1 MMKTFK
7 TLVTGVALAAA
18 VMWSAVWTVS
28 AQDAQAVIA
37 SASKAMGVDGL
48 KTVQYSATGFDFAL
62 GQAPNPSSAWPKFVN
77 KSYTRAVNFEAPASK
92 VDRVRVQG
100 ENPPRGGG
108 QQPIVGDQPQSQ
120 TIIVSADTPWAQQ
133 LEIWMLPHGFLR
145 AAAKRNAT
153 VEAKTVGGKKV
164 NVVTFM
170 GDNKAKVNGYIN
182 DQNLVERVETW
193 IDNPFL
199 GDMLFEAIYSDYKSA
214 GGAQFPTHIVQ
225 KQGGYP
231 TFDLRLTD
239 VQANAA
245 VTIQP
250 AQGRGGAGGGG
261 AGGAAPATPES
272 EKLGDGVFLIKGGYA
287 AIAVDF
293 KDHITIVE
301 AGQSEARGLA
311 VIAEAKRLIP
321 NKPVKYVI
329 NTHSHIDHSSG
340 LRAVVAEGA
349 TILTYQLNKPYLEKT
364 LSLPHTL
371 NPDKAQQAGKKP
383 IVEAVGEKRVLTDGT
398 RTIELYHMQNFGH
411 HDGMLLVYLPK
422 EKALLEADGYN
433 PQAATAT
440 PPTPPSPYTVSLYD
454 NIQRLKLDVQRVVPV
469 HYPADNRVVTMAELA
484 KWAGRTAATH

>member
-7 TLVTGVALAAA
+7 TVVAGGALAAA
-18 VMWSAVWTVS
+18 VMWSAVWSVS

-37 SASKAMGVDGL
+37 NASKVMGVDGL

-62 GQAPNPSSAWPKFVN
+62 GQAPNPSSPWPKFVN
-77 KSYTRAVNFEAPASK
+77 KTYTRAVNFDAPASK

-120 TIIVSADTPWAQQ
+120 TIIVAADTPWAQQ

-145 AAAKRNAT
+145 AAAKRGAT

-214 GGAQFPTHIVQ
+214 GGAQFPMHIVQ

-261 AGGAAPATPES
+261 GAAPAATPEP
-272 EKLGDGVFLIKGGYA
+272 EKLGEGIYLIKGGYA
-287 AIAVDF
+287 AFAVDF
-293 KDHITIVE
+293 KDGITIVE

-311 VIAEAKRLIP
+311 VIAEAKKLIP
-321 NKPVKYVI
+321 NKPVKYVV

-422 EKALLEADGYN
+422 EKVLLEADGYN

-469 HYPADNRVVTMAELA
+469 HYPADNRVVTMSELA
-484 KWAGRTAATH
+484 KWAGRTAATN

>member
-1 MMKTFK
+1 MLKRYLLGF
-7 TLVTGVALAAA
+7 VLAAA
-18 VMWSAVWTVS
+18 AFGTVS
-28 AQDAQAVIA
+28 AQDAQTVIA
-37 SASKAMGVDGL
+37 NASKAIGVDRL

-62 GQAPNPSSAWPKFVN
+62 GQAPNPSSPWPKFVN
-77 KSYTRAVNFEAPASK
+77 KSYTRAINFEAPASK

-100 ENPPRGGG
+100 ENPPRRRR
-108 QQPIVGDQPQSQ
+108 PA
-120 TIIVSADTPWAQQ
+120 ADCR
-133 LEIWMLPHGFLR
+133 R
-145 AAAKRNAT
+145 AAADRRRSSSPLTRRGRSSSKSGCCRMASCARRRSATPPLKRRRSA
-153 VEAKTVGGKKV
+153 ARRY

-214 GGAQFPTHIVQ
+214 GGAQFPMHIVQ

-231 TFDLRLTD
+231 IFDLTLTD

-245 VTIQP
+245 VSIQP
-250 AQGRGGAGGGG
+250 AQGEAAAGGG
-261 AGGAAPATPES
+261 AAAPASRRPES
-272 EKLGDGVFLIKGGYA
+272 EKLGDGIYLIKGGYA

-293 KDHITIVE
+293 KDHITIIE

-321 NKPVKYVI
+321 NKPVKYVV

-349 TILTYQLNKPYLEKT
+349 TILTYQLNKAYLEKT

-371 NPDKAQQAGKKP
+371 NPGQSAAGRKEDRSSRPSVKSACSP
-383 IVEAVGEKRVLTDGT
+383 TARVRSSCITC
-398 RTIELYHMQNFGH
+398 RTSDITTACCSCICRRRRCCSR
-411 HDGMLLVYLPK
+411 P
-422 EKALLEADGYN
+422 
-433 PQAATAT
+433 TAT
-440 PPTPPSPYTVSLYD
+440 TRRPRRP
-454 NIQRLKLDVQRVVPV
+454 RRRRRR
-469 HYPADNRVVTMAELA
+469 A
-484 KWAGRTAATH
+484 RTRSACTTTFSG